1 MKSDD
6 NMQFMLD
13 IMSSHHQIIQQ
24 NSKNTHFEHF
34 WEFSKN
40 IFFED
45 LRNRTKILVDCYFSP
60 GFVVFRTSSD
70 RTEIFMKKYGKTKK
84 LEHFL

>member
-1 MKSDD
+1 MKGDE

-34 WEFSKN
+34 WEFSKKN
-40 IFFED
+40 RRFEESKQNFGR
-45 LRNRTKILVDCYFSP
+45 LLLFPRIR
-60 GFVVFRTSSD
+60 GFQNEF
-70 RTEIFMKKYGKTKK
+70 
-84 LEHFL
+84 

>member
-1 MKSDD
+1 MKGDE

-40 IFFED
+40 IFFKD
-45 LRNRTKILVDCYFSP
+45 LRNRTNILVDCYFFPDSW
-60 GFVVFRTSSD
+60 FSERVL
-70 RTEIFMKKYGKTKK
+70 IALK
-84 LEHFL
+84 FL